1 MADNTAR
8 KWCSQLQEGV
18 SGAEKNVEDTKH
30 TLYDEW
36 IQGVPYYENDYVL
49 HNGKLYICVTT
60 TDSEPGTTVDWIE
73 VNVAEEL
80 SHLHTEVT
88 ALNSKISEIG
98 TQLRL
103 GFTQL
108 TKGTEQV
115 ISLDDNINNYR
126 ELYIT
131 VGYYNT
137 GFPSY
142 GSTVVFTKVGIW
154 ESVAQQIRSGE
165 MVIYPN
171 GSNSLKVKV
180 TEGSSGNYVAV
191 YGIK

>member
-1 MADNTAR
+1 MAYTPYEWTVNSYLNPTRMNAIEQGIAEA
-8 KWCSQLQEGV
+8 SQAAESA
-18 SGAEKNVEDTKH
+18 SGEFH
-30 TLYDEW
+30 TIEELIGTQSIAGIGDGTLTGATWKINSDLTE
-36 IQGVPYYENDYVL
+36 L
-49 HNGKLYICVTT
+49 SATVTT
-60 TDSEPGTTVDWIE
+60 
-73 VNVAEEL
+73 
-80 SHLHTEVT
+80 
-88 ALNSKISEIG
+88 LNSKISEIG

-108 TKGTEQV
+108 NKGTEQV

-165 MVIYPN
+165 W
-171 GSNSLKVKV
+171 
-180 TEGSSGNYVAV
+180 
-191 YGIK
+191 

>member
-88 ALNSKISEIG
+88 ALNSKLEWK
-98 TQLRL
+98 LL
-103 GFTQL
+103 GSAT
-108 TKGTEQV
+108 
-115 ISLDDNINNYR
+115 
-126 ELYIT
+126 
-131 VGYYNT
+131 
-137 GFPSY
+137 
-142 GSTVVFTKVGIW
+142 GSTQINFGNKTINELTVVV
-154 ESVAQQIRSGE
+154 E
-165 MVIYPN
+165 N
-171 GSNSLKVKV
+171 GNARYSINVP
-180 TEGSSGNYVAV
+180 YVALLDVWREYKAGSTSTSQYTNGVAVQISKTYAKLSWFYIGGNTVTGDCTTYV
-191 YGIK
+191 YYR